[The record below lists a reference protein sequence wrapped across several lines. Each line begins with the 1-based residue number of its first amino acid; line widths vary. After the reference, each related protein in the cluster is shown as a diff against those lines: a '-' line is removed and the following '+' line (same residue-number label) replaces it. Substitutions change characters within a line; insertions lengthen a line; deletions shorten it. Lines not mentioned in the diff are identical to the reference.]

1 MRGRGKSQ
9 LLLPTPQTSI
19 TSGKEDFL
27 LSSEIEVEVE
37 ADYEASSSSS
47 YSPSTANVNYFKRN
61 LRDSS
66 CPLKSF
72 TLKRPRLLRNRSKVV
87 LVTRSSWPFRSNS
100 GDKFFNFQPDSVSD
114 FNKKIIVES
123 KDLMQLKRLLNRDFP
138 YDRVIEKLSSGAEKL
153 LFKRELWRFLL
164 KVSTIYTG
172 DDFEGDRQKKNEIA
186 FAAWTTILR
195 VYGKSR
201 VRGGEEQL
209 ERLAIAAVVLQSK
222 LLEES
227 EVDLYKLENKI
238 SKLTTK
244 TTCEKA
250 EIEASERKICHLLD
264 WKLLVPSP
272 QVILFSVL
280 DAFSLVVP
288 LPATL
293 KLLVSKV
300 MDELIENFMLQEYLK
315 ERDEEEGLLSG
326 LVISVIE
333 IVLTD
338 FFSVFQE
345 GRIDAK
351 KVLQEGLKVEGTVL
365 SSEQRGKIE
374 KAIET
379 VMSSCNA

>member
-1 MRGRGKSQ
+1 M
-9 LLLPTPQTSI
+9 LLPTPQTSI

-27 LSSEIEVEVE
+27 LSSEIEVDVE

-100 GDKFFNFQPDSVSD
+100 GDKFLNFQPDSVSD

-138 YDRVIEKLSSGAEKL
+138 YKRVIEKLSSGAEKL

-315 ERDEEEGLLSG
+315 ERDEGLLSG

-345 GRIDAK
+345 GRIDVK

-365 SSEQRGKIE
+365 SSDQRGKVE